1 MNKGPRDAV
10 VVAAVRT
17 AIGRANKGS
26 LINVRA
32 DDMGAVVV
40 REVVKRTPKINPKE
54 IEDLVVGC
62 AMTEGE
68 QGLNV
73 ARAVGVIAELPVEV
87 PAATLNRFCSSSLE
101 AINFIALR
109 IMAGFIDTG
118 IGAGIENMSHIPMG
132 GLNPDKALNVQ
143 LLNEIQEGKKPNIYV
158 TMGQTAENVAAEYK
172 VSRQDQDKFSFDSH
186 MKAVK
191 SIKAG
196 LFKKEIIGINALQ
209 ADGSTKL
216 FDTDEC
222 PRENTSL
229 EKLATLAPAF
239 SETGSVTAGNSSPLN
254 DGAAAV
260 MIMSREKA
268 KALGLE
274 PLATIRAMAVAGVKP
289 ELMGIGPIYAIR
301 KLLSKAKLTMND
313 IGVVELNEAFASQSL
328 AVSRELGI
336 PAEKL
341 NPRGGAIALG
351 HPLGATGARIMT
363 TLVHEMV
370 ANNLTFGIE
379 SMCVG
384 GGMGVATLVERG

>member
-1 MNKGPRDAV
+1 MNKGPKDAV
-10 VVAAVRT
+10 IVATVRT
-17 AIGRANKGS
+17 ALGRANKGS

-32 DDMGAVVV
+32 DDLGAIVVK
-40 REVVKRTPKINPKE
+40 EVVKRTPKLTPKE

-73 ARAVGVIAELPVEV
+73 ARAIGILADLPVEV

-109 IMAGFIDTG
+109 IMAGFIDSG
-118 IGAGIENMSHIPMG
+118 IGAGIESMTHIPMG
-132 GLNPDKALNVQ
+132 GLNPDKALNVP
-143 LLNEIQEGKKPNIYV
+143 LLNEIQEGKKPNVYI
-158 TMGQTAENVAAEYK
+158 TMGQTAENVAAQYK
-172 VSRQDQDKFSFDSH
+172 ISREDQDKFSYDSH

-191 SIKAG
+191 AIKAG
-196 LFKKEIIGINALQ
+196 LFKKEIIGVNALQ
-209 ADGSTKL
+209 ADGSTKF

-229 EKLATLAPAF
+229 EKLATLVPAF

-268 KALGLE
+268 KTLGIE

-289 ELMGIGPIYAIR
+289 EFMGIGPIYAVR
-301 KLLSKAKLTMND
+301 KLLSKAKLSIKD
-313 IGVVELNEAFASQSL
+313 IGIFELNEAFAAQSL
-328 AVSRELGI
+328 AVVRELGI
-336 PAEKL
+336 PSEKL
-341 NPRGGAIALG
+341 NQRGGAIAIG

-363 TLVHEMV
+363 TLVNQMID
-370 ANNLTFGIE
+370 NNIELGIE
-379 SMCVG
+379 TMCVG
-384 GGMGVATLVERG
+384 GGQGVATLVERG

>member
-1 MNKGPRDAV
+1 MNKGPKDAV
-10 VVAAVRT
+10 IVAAART

-32 DDMGAVVV
+32 DDFGAIVVK
-40 REVVKRTPKINPKE
+40 EVVKKTPKLDPRV

-73 ARAVGVIAELPVEV
+73 ARVIGMLAGLPVEV

-109 IMAGFIDTG
+109 IMAGFIDSG
-118 IGAGIENMSHIPMG
+118 IGAGIESMTHIPMG
-132 GLNPDKALNVQ
+132 GLNPDKVLNIPF
-143 LLNEIQEGKKPNIYV
+143 LNDIQEGKQPNVYI
-158 TMGQTAENVAAEYK
+158 TMGQTAENVAVEYK
-172 VSRQDQDKFSFDSH
+172 ISRQDQDKFAYESH

-191 SIKAG
+191 AIKAG
-196 LFKKEIIGINALQ
+196 LFKKEIVGINALQ
-209 ADGSTKL
+209 ADGSMKF

-222 PRENTSL
+222 PREGTSL

-239 SETGSVTAGNSSPLN
+239 SDTGSVTAGNSSPLN

-268 KALGLE
+268 KALGIE
-274 PLATIRAMAVAGVKP
+274 PLATIRAMAVVGVKP
-289 ELMGIGPIYAIR
+289 ELMGIGPIYAVR
-301 KLLSKAKLTMND
+301 KLLSKAGLTIKD

-328 AVSRELGI
+328 AVIRELGI
-336 PAEKL
+336 PFEKV
-341 NPRGGAIALG
+341 NPRGGALAIG

-370 ANNLTFGIE
+370 ANNIELGIE
-379 SMCVG
+379 TMCVG
-384 GGMGVATLVERG
+384 GGQGVATLVERG